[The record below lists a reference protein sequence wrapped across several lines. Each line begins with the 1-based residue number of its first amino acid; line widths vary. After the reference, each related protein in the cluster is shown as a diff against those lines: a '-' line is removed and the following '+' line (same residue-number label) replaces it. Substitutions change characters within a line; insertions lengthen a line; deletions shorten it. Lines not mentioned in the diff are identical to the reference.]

1 MSRWIQQFENHAF
14 QPVWEQILGVKEEVL
29 VDDETVVTSVEE
41 IARFKKVVTYLSSLL
56 EACDPELIPSATWD
70 NYHAQA
76 DSCLQQVNNYQSNRN
91 IGHITNANKHLD
103 NLLTYLRPYQVS
115 AGKAARSASASFV
128 AYTKTINS
136 NLNSFQT
143 EANSILD
150 AMNQYKE
157 SASNHATESEL
168 SNQRIKELE
177 TSYFDDS
184 EEIGLSSRINSF
196 EEKLE
201 ENYKKIQQYKID
213 LLDGDGSSESISS
226 EIKGALE
233 LAETDSEN
241 IKSLLNEVKN
251 KLTDFK
257 QYHTDIFGVKNDE
270 GSFEGGLK
278 AEIVAREKHLEEFK
292 KQQELKYKTLNDEIE
307 SLLPGATSAGLATAY
322 HDLKES
328 FNTPIKNYSK
338 LFYCSISA
346 LVLVAFL
353 SITQEVGFFFIKFV
367 EVTDIRKLVSNV
379 LYKLPIVLPVLWL
392 TLFASKRRS
401 ETQRLQQE
409 YAHKEALAKSYQNFK
424 TQIEALEQS
433 DPALMNQLLSSA
445 IDAVSKNASDT
456 LDKKHGDKTPMHE
469 GVDGFLS
476 SLERAKKAIT

>member
-14 QPVWEQILGVKEEVL
+14 QPVWEKILGVTEDIL

-41 IARFKKVVTYLSSLL
+41 IARLKKVVNYLGSLL
-56 EACDPELIPSATWD
+56 EACDPELIPPTTWD
-70 NYHAQA
+70 NYHAQSN
-76 DSCLQQVNNYQSNRN
+76 SCLEQINNYQSNRN

-103 NLLTYLRPYQVS
+103 NLLTYLRPYQVV
-115 AGKAARSASASFV
+115 AGKAAKSASASFV

-136 NLNSFQT
+136 NLNSFQF
-143 EANSILD
+143 EANSILE
-150 AMNQYKE
+150 AMSQYKE
-157 SASNHATESEL
+157 SASTHASESEV

-177 TSYFDDS
+177 TNYFDDS
-184 EEIGLSSRINSF
+184 EEESLRTRINNF

-201 ENYKKIQQYKID
+201 ENYLKIQKYRVD
-213 LLDGDGSSESISS
+213 LLDGGSSSESIAS
-226 EIKGALE
+226 EINNALE
-233 LAETDSEN
+233 LAETESET
-241 IKSLLNEVKN
+241 IKRLLNEVKI
-251 KLTDFK
+251 KLNDFK
-257 QYHTDIFGVKNDE
+257 DYHSDVFGIKNDE

-328 FNTPIKNYSK
+328 FNTPIKNYSR
-338 LFYCSISA
+338 LFYCSIFT

-367 EVTDIRKLVSNV
+367 EVTDLSKLLSNI

-392 TLFASKRRS
+392 TLFASNRRG

-424 TQIEALEQS
+424 MQIEALDQS
-433 DPALMNQLLSSA
+433 DPELMKKLLSSA

-456 LDKKHGDKTPMHE
+456 LDKKHGDKSPMHE

-476 SLERAKKAIT
+476 SLERVKKAVT